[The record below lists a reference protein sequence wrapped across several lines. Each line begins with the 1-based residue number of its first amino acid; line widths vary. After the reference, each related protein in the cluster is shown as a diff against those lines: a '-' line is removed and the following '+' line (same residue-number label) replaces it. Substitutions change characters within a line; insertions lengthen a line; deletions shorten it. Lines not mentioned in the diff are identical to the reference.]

1 MRTNPFLLLFCCL
14 AVQAIGQTPDAGQQF
29 IRRKCKT
36 EHVSLPSDGKES
48 PSPRDLGVITVLGSK
63 DYANKRLYVPFF
75 VLLPGVFWAAGIASV
90 NEGIVRS
97 LRLFR
102 VDAKTGT
109 AIN

>member
-1 MRTNPFLLLFCCL
+1 MMDGNLFPVF
-14 AVQAIGQTPDAGQQF
+14 AVHHQF
-29 IRRKCKT
+29 Y
-36 EHVSLPSDGKES
+36 
-48 PSPRDLGVITVLGSK
+48 VLGSK